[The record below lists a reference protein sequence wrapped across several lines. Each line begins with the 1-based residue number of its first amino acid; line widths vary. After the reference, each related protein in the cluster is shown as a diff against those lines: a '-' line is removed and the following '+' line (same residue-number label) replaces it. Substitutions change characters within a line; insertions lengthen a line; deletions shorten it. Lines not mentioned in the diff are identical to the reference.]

1 MSVTTE
7 QKAFYNAFGFLIIR
21 QLFSAREMNRIS
33 STFDEMLTADRDGEP
48 FPGIKRQSLYTI
60 AEKSELLTGLVADDR
75 IYETVEALLGRGF
88 VWLGS
93 EGNIYVGD
101 TKWHPDGPRPAHFTP
116 MKVSLYLDSLSA
128 HTGCLRVVP
137 GTHQLPF
144 YEDIRVVA
152 EQIPGPDLP
161 AYCIESEPGDV
172 LFNNMHTWHASF
184 GGGSARRHL
193 AVNFVPEPTEEGHI
207 EFMKRNYEGLFGH
220 KARHQYSQTERNFED
235 AFLYSEQPRIR
246 RLAAKWVEL
255 GLE

>member
-1 MSVTTE
+1 MNVTTE

-21 QLFSAREMNRIS
+21 QLFSAQEMNRIS

-88 VWLGS
+88 VWLSS

-101 TKWHPDGPRPAHFTP
+101 TKWHPDGPR
-116 MKVSLYLDSLSA
+116 
-128 HTGCLRVVP
+128 
-137 GTHQLPF
+137 
-144 YEDIRVVA
+144 
-152 EQIPGPDLP
+152 PDLP